1 MKRDNVRITVS
12 IAIERGPSYA
22 EQCYVA
28 KEIKTVG
35 SYETVEQIDNVI
47 GKQLSEV
54 GACIDEWLKT
64 MKEEEIKD
72 DSK

>member
-35 SYETVEQIDNVI
+35 SYESVDQIDTQVER
-47 GKQLSEV
+47 QLIEV
-54 GACIDEWLKT
+54 AKGIAEGLDI
-64 MKEEEIKD
+64 MREEETKD